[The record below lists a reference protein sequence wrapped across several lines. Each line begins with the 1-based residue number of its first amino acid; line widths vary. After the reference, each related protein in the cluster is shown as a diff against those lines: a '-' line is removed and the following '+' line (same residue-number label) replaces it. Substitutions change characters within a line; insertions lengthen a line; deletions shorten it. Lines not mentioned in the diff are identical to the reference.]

1 MYFLLSPAKNLN
13 ETRDFTPKFYSL
25 PPLLDQA
32 EELMK
37 DLRPLA
43 PQQLAELLHISD
55 KLALLNAER
64 NAAWQPPFTPE
75 NAKQAIYMFNGD
87 VYEGI
92 DAYQRSEAEIS
103 YIHNHVRILSGL
115 YGVLRP
121 LDLMQPYRL
130 EMGTALPNARG
141 KNLYEFWGER
151 ITTRLNFT
159 LGCSEDD
166 IVVNLASQEYFK
178 VIQPAKLNARI
189 ITPVFKDGKNGA
201 NYKVVSFYA
210 KRARGLMVRYAAE
223 NAIENVELLKN
234 FDLEGYAFNEA
245 ASSENEWVFLRSHD
259 V

>member
-13 ETRDFTPKFYSL
+13 EERDFTPKIYSQ

-32 EELMK
+32 EQLMNDVRPLSPQQIAELM
-37 DLRPLA
+37 
-43 PQQLAELLHISD
+43 HVSD
-55 KLALLNAER
+55 KIALLNAER
-64 NAAWQPPFTPE
+64 NQNWQPPFTPD
-75 NAKQAIYMFNGD
+75 NAKQALFMFNGD
-87 VYEGI
+87 VYDGI
-92 DAYQRSEAEIS
+92 GAYQRSEEEIS

-130 EMGTALPNARG
+130 EMGIPLANSRG

-151 ITTRLNFT
+151 VTERLNFT
-159 LGCSEDD
+159 LQCSEDG

-189 ITPVFKDGKNGA
+189 ITPVFRDEKNGV
-201 NYKVVSFYA
+201 YKVISFYA

-223 NAIENVELLKN
+223 NAIEDVEQLKQ
-234 FDLEGYAFNEA
+234 FDLDGYAYNEA
-245 ASSENEWVFLRSHD
+245 VSSENEWVFLRSQG
-259 V
+259 

>member
-13 ETRDFTPKFYSL
+13 ENRDFTPKFYSQ
-25 PPLLDQA
+25 PPLLEQA
-32 EELMK
+32 ELLMQ

-43 PQQLAELLHISD
+43 PQQLAELMHISD

-64 NAAWQPPFTPE
+64 NSAWQPPFTPD

-92 DAYQRSEAEIS
+92 DAYARSSEEIS

-130 EMGTALPNARG
+130 EMGTALPNSRG
-141 KNLYEFWGER
+141 KNLYEFWGDR

-159 LGCSEDD
+159 LACSEDD
-166 IVVNLASQEYFK
+166 VVVNLASQEYFK
-178 VIQPAKLNARI
+178 AIQPAKLNAQI
-189 ITPVFKDGKNGA
+189 ITPIFKDGKNGT

-210 KRARGLMVRYAAE
+210 KRARGLMVKFAAQHG
-223 NAIENVELLKN
+223 IENVAQLKE
-234 FDLEGYAFNEA
+234 FDLEGYAFNAA
-245 ASSENEWVFLRSHD
+245 ASSETEWVFLRNH
-259 V
+259 VA